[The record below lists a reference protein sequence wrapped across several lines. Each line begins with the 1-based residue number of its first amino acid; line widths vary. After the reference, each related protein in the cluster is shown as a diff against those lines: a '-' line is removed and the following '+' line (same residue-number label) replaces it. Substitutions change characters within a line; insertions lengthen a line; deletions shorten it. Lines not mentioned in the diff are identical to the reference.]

1 MRLDS
6 IGLVAAGCV
15 LLAAS
20 TVASADFSRYREF
33 ALGSSLAA
41 VTTITQTAERD
52 RKTIATRPALL
63 QQFEWRPRYMSGAP
77 VSGRES
83 IDQIAFSFVDN
94 QLFKIVVAYARERTA
109 GLTNDDML
117 ASLTAVYGPP
127 ALSDRRAPR
136 ERSEGSDTPVVLGEW
151 RQADT
156 SVVLQRSSYSETY
169 SLVITS
175 LSLDAV
181 ASKALADA
189 VILDERDAPARE
201 AARLKK
207 QMDDERA
214 AQERQRS
221 TNKKVF
227 QP

>member
-1 MRLDS
+1 MRLGS
-6 IGLVAAGCV
+6 IGLVAGGCV

-117 ASLTAVYGPP
+117 ASLTAVYGAPTV
-127 ALSDRRAPR
+127 SGQRAPR
-136 ERSEGSDTPVVLGEW
+136 ERSESADTPVTLGEW

-156 SVVLQRSSYSETY
+156 SVTLQRSSYSESY
-169 SLVITS
+169 SLVIVS
-175 LSLDAV
+175 LALDAV

-207 QMDDERA
+207 QLDDERA
-214 AQERQRS
+214 AQELRRS